1 LTRLL
6 REKDLPDQVLG
17 VIAKGEVTAEDYRG
31 VLIPEVESKLAK
43 HKKLRL
49 LYVLGEEFTGFT
61 GGAAWEDASV
71 GMRHFTSFERI
82 AVVSDLDWVRRM
94 VKALGFVVPGEVRVY
109 DCAEA
114 ARAGSWVREP
124 PSRGQLVFELDREK
138 GILLLEPKDELEA
151 ADFERVA
158 AEIDSYIAEI
168 GGLTGIAIIA
178 EEFPGW
184 DDFAAFTSHFRFVR
198 EHHSK
203 VSRVA
208 LVTDSRFLSA
218 VPRIASRFLDAEVKQ
233 FAMSERDAALQ
244 WIGDVAA

>member
-1 LTRLL
+1 LL

-94 VKALGFVVPGEVRVY
+94 VKALGFVVPGGGSVSTIVPKP
-109 DCAEA
+109 
-114 ARAGSWVREP
+114 RAP
-124 PSRGQLVFELDREK
+124 DRGC
-138 GILLLEPKDELEA
+138 
-151 ADFERVA
+151 
-158 AEIDSYIAEI
+158 
-168 GGLTGIAIIA
+168 
-178 EEFPGW
+178 
-184 DDFAAFTSHFRFVR
+184 
-198 EHHSK
+198 
-203 VSRVA
+203 
-208 LVTDSRFLSA
+208 
-218 VPRIASRFLDAEVKQ
+218 ASRLRADN
-233 FAMSERDAALQ
+233 
-244 WIGDVAA
+244 